1 MEDGKLE
8 LFDHLVV
15 VMFENRSFDNVL
27 GYLYEAGSVPRDQKF
42 NGVAGC
48 SYSNPVPSYI
58 NDGNR
63 SVTVRRSPGSGPDMS
78 NPNPDPGEEY
88 PHVNTQLFN
97 IVNPPSNEFQRASH
111 RKSQQSGY
119 MKEPW
124 NSPTHDQTPTMDGFV
139 HDYCSNFV
147 SVNTEFP
154 LENQLP
160 NFDQYRVIMD
170 CFGPESLPV
179 INTLA
184 SEFAVYDA
192 WFSAVPSQTFCNR
205 SFFQA
210 SSSSGFLD
218 NDPYAKW
225 LLNIAPTIF
234 NRLADAGLSWKVY
247 YDAKQCIPLTALIHA
262 PMLKKYWKTN
272 FATMETFY
280 ADVAGGRLPAYAF
293 VEPRMFWGH
302 NDYHPPAALIEGTS
316 IGATSDVRAGELLL
330 HQVYS
335 AVRASASTPGSNAL
349 NTLLLVTFDEHGGT
363 YDHVAPPRAVAPQ
376 GLLLEHEYDFGFDR
390 LGVRVPTIAISAY
403 TQKNTVINRGVHH
416 GTVIS
421 SLCEKYHL
429 KPLTDRDRHAPS
441 LADALNLETPRP
453 PLTWPVTV
461 PPPVSPGALYADPLS
476 PEIAK
481 RPLNKLERDIVGLAM
496 TVIDGHAPD
505 PADIPT
511 NLGAAFDLMCRLAEG
526 AFGA

>member
-1 MEDGKLE
+1 MGDTKLGQ
-8 LFDHLVV
+8 FDHLVV

-27 GYLYEAGSVPRDQKF
+27 GYLYEPGQVPRGQTF
-42 NGVAGC
+42 NGVAGSSC
-48 SYSNPVPSYI
+48 FNPVPPYI
-58 NDGNR
+58 NDGHT
-63 SVTVRRSPGSGPDMS
+63 SVTVRRSPGGDSDMS

-97 IVNPPSNEFQRASH
+97 IVDPPSNEFQRAYYH
-111 RKSQQSGY
+111 ESQKPGY
-119 MKEPW
+119 MENPW
-124 NSPTHDQTPTMDGFV
+124 NNPSAGLMPTMDGFV

-147 SVNTEFP
+147 TVNTEFP
-154 LENQLP
+154 MENQLP
-160 NFDQYRVIMD
+160 TFDQYRIIMD

-179 INTLA
+179 INMLA
-184 SEFAVYDA
+184 REFAVYDA

-205 SFFQA
+205 SFFHA

-218 NDPYAKW
+218 NEPYPKW

-234 NRLADAGLSWKVY
+234 NRLSEAGVSWKVY
-247 YDAKQCIPLTALIHA
+247 YDARQCLPLTALIHA

-293 VEPRMFWGH
+293 VEPRMFWAH
-302 NDYHPPAALIEGTS
+302 NDYHPPAPLFERTS

-330 HQVYS
+330 HEIYCT
-335 AVRASASTPGSNAL
+335 VRDSASSAGSNAL
-349 NTLLLVTFDEHGGT
+349 NTLLLVVFDEHGGT
-363 YDHVAPPRAVAPQ
+363 YDHVAPPRAVAP
-376 GLLLEHEYDFGFDR
+376 LLPEHEYDFRFDR
-390 LGVRVPTIAISAY
+390 LGVRVPAIAISAY
-403 TQKNTVINRGVHH
+403 TQKNTVIHREVNH

-421 SLCEKYHL
+421 SLCKKYHL
-429 KPLTDRDRHAPS
+429 QPLNDRDRDAPGLS
-441 LADALNLETPRP
+441 DALNLETSRP
-453 PLTWPVTV
+453 PHTWPVTIPPSV
-461 PPPVSPGALYADPLS
+461 PPGALYTNPLS

-481 RPLNKLERDIVGLAM
+481 RPLNRLERDIAGLAM

-511 NLGAAFDLMCRLAEG
+511 NLGAAFDLLCRLAKD
-526 AFGA
+526 AFGG